1 MTNLPSSEPQLN
13 HEKLD
18 AYQVAIALDALV
30 LQVTRRAPRGNA
42 WLVDQA
48 QRAAGSA
55 VLNLVEGTGREGQDR
70 IQHYRIARGSAPETD
85 AAMTLLLH
93 RGLAKQEER
102 LQAKALAVRLV
113 SMLTAM
119 TRR

>member
-1 MTNLPSSEPQLN
+1 MSDVVVTKPQLN

-18 AYQVAIALDALV
+18 VYRAAVALDALV
-30 LQVTRRAPRGNA
+30 LQVCRRAPRGNA

-48 QRAAGSA
+48 QRAAGST

-70 IQHYRIARGSAPETD
+70 IQHYRIARGSALETD
-85 AAMTLLLH
+85 AAMTLLAH
-93 RGLAKQEER
+93 RGLAKAEE
-102 LQAKALAVRLV
+102 QDAAKALAVRLV

-119 TRR
+119 MRR